1 TLTLNMSRTKSG
13 AENIALHRALL
24 NWGEG
29 TSNAGTNGGK
39 GAPATTNDVTW
50 FYTFFS
56 TQSWTTPGG
65 DFVATASASTSV
77 NGVGSYQWT
86 GAGLTADVQQWL
98 NNPATS
104 FGWIL
109 TGNETTTDTSKQFD
123 TKENPTLSFRPVLTV
138 NYTAPGAT
146 MLALTG
152 LPASVTAGASSTF
165 TVTAEDQ
172 SGKVA
177 T

>member
-1 TLTLNMSRTKSG
+1 
-13 AENIALHRALL
+13 
-24 NWGEG
+24 
-29 TSNAGTNGGK
+29 
-39 GAPATTNDVTW
+39 
-50 FYTFFS
+50 
-56 TQSWTTPGG
+56 
-65 DFVATASASTSV
+65 
-77 NGVGSYQWT
+77 
-86 GAGLTADVQQWL
+86 
-98 NNPATS
+98 
-104 FGWIL
+104 GWIL

-177 T
+177 TGYTGTVHFTSSDSQATVPADYTFTGADAGIHVFTNGVTFKTAGVQSITATDTTTGSINGSGSSTVTPAAAKSLHFSGLPASTVAGTA